1 MWVALAH
8 PLGAIRASAA
18 RTRHRPPLR
27 TTPQRR
33 GSLTVH
39 DRLAAGHLGR
49 RRSSGPPDPSR
60 SRSIPQAHRSNHARS
75 SVRSRRRRGTRSSWA
90 GGRPR
95 FARDH
100 TRHVCVDE
108 VSQSS
113 RPRSMPH
120 RPSRCA
126 APCTQTARQRSA
138 RRLQTRRG
146 SRGVRPPWT
155 ALRPTSC
162 WAATVSTGSRP
173 CATSPTRL
181 ALTRALRD
189 VKKSR
194 CLRVSLASRPRQ
206 KDGLRTHAP
215 GFVTDTIRNNVS
227 PCS

>member
-1 MWVALAH
+1 MIAWRLDISGAGDRRGRPTRRAH
-8 PLGAIRASAA
+8 DRYRR
-18 RTRHRPPLR
+18 RTVR
-27 TTPQRR
+27 TTLARACDPGGDAELEALGQA
-33 GSLTVH
+33 GAH
-39 DRLAAGHLGR
+39 D
-49 RRSSGPPDPSR
+49 
-60 SRSIPQAHRSNHARS
+60 
-75 SVRSRRRRGTRSSWA
+75 
-90 GGRPR
+90 

-126 APCTQTARQRSA
+126 APCTRTARQRSA